1 MNDVG
6 NDCLVSVDGTD
17 VLIQEQSPWSR
28 MWYSHKFKGPGLR
41 YEVALSIRTGLIVW
55 LNGPFPCGSFP
66 DLKIFRNGL
75 QGMLGQFERVEAD
88 AGYVGCDPEY
98 AKTPQSRFGSE
109 DRKELQNR
117 VRARQETVNKRFKQF
132 SILNQRFRHDLSLHV
147 VVFDAVAVITQLS
160 ILSGESLFEITDYI
174 D

>member
-1 MNDVG
+1 
-6 NDCLVSVDGTD
+6 
-17 VLIQEQSPWSR
+17 
-28 MWYSHKFKGPGLR
+28 MWFSHKFKGPGLR

-66 DLKIFRNGL
+66 DIKIFKNGL

-88 AGYVGCDPEY
+88 AGYVGCDPLY
-98 AKTPQSRFGSE
+98 VKKTPKSIFGRE

-132 SILNQRFRHDLSLHV
+132 GILNQRFRHDLTLHEI
-147 VVFDAVAVITQLS
+147 VFHSIAVLTQLS
-160 ILSGESLFEITDYI
+160 LLSGETLFDIPDYI

>member
-1 MNDVG
+1 
-6 NDCLVSVDGTD
+6 
-17 VLIQEQSPWSR
+17 
-28 MWYSHKFKGPGLR
+28 MWFSHKFKGPGLR

-66 DLKIFRNGL
+66 DIKIFKNGL

-88 AGYVGCDPEY
+88 AGYVGCDPLY
-98 AKTPQSRFGSE
+98 AKTPKSIFGRE

-132 SILNQRFRHDLSLHV
+132 GILNQRFRHDLTLHEI
-147 VVFDAVAVITQLS
+147 VFHSIAVLTQLS
-160 ILSGESLFEITDYI
+160 LLSGETLFDIPDYI